1 LSLAASKVSQ
11 QPKSIVQEEAEQT
24 LTEKEAYAF
33 AIQQVDLAVAD
44 IASQEAIQMLL
55 LQQRSQA
62 IVRGMLKLR
71 ELAGLD
77 NSIYAPKPQPSAD
90 E

>member
-1 LSLAASKVSQ
+1 M
-11 QPKSIVQEEAEQT
+11 
-24 LTEKEAYAF
+24 
-33 AIQQVDLAVAD
+33 AD

-77 NSIYAPKPQPSAD
+77 NSIYAPKPQPSSED

>member
-1 LSLAASKVSQ
+1 M
-11 QPKSIVQEEAEQT
+11 
-24 LTEKEAYAF
+24 
-33 AIQQVDLAVAD
+33 AD

-55 LQQRSQA
+55 LQQRSQG
-62 IVRGMLKLR
+62 IIRGILKLR

-77 NSIYAPKPQPSAD
+77 NSIYKPKPQQPPED